1 MLQLALLELAGSI
14 ASTLASLTPWQ
25 PSISKVRV
33 MQLAKTIDEFLV
45 SVSARLHVRWH
56 TVANLH
62 PPEATIQRHDNDMTT
77 SQHNNTTT
85 TTQFF

>member
-45 SVSARLHVRWH
+45 SVSARLHE
-56 TVANLH
+56 TN
-62 PPEATIQRHDNDMTT
+62 
-77 SQHNNTTT
+77 
-85 TTQFF
+85 